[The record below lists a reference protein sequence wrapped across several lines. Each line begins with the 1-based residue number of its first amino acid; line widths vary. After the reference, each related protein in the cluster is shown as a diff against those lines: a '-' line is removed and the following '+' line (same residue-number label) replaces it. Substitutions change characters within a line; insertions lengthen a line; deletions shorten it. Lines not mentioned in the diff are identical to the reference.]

1 MKDVV
6 IIGAGVTGCA
16 IARELSKYKLDICV
30 LDKEEDVCCGTSK
43 ANSAIIHAGFDAE
56 YGSLMAKMN
65 VRGNKMMDQLVKD
78 LDIPYLKNGA
88 FVACSNPGDEAK
100 LKALLER
107 GRQNGVEGMTILS
120 REEAVRMEPNLSE
133 DVTSVVYAPSSGI
146 ICPFTLTIALAENA
160 AENGVSFQFETTVN
174 QIDRTEEGFL
184 IQTDKGELV
193 SKCVINAAGVFADE
207 IHNMLSQNKMK
218 IIPRRGDYFLLDKAA
233 GKHVGKTIFSLPGKY
248 GKGVLVAP
256 TIHGNLI
263 VGPTAIDIED
273 KEGTNT
279 TVEGLEMIKMKAGQS
294 VKNLPL
300 NQVITS
306 FSGLRA
312 HEEHHEFIIEEVSDV
327 PGLVDV
333 AGIESPGL
341 SSAPAI
347 AELVGDL
354 VGKILPLEQKEDF
367 VATRKGILNPEEYRL
382 EERNE
387 LIRQNPAY
395 GKIVCRCEMIT
406 EGEILD
412 AIHRPVGARSL
423 DGIKR
428 RARAGSGRCQAGF
441 CTPKLMEILSRECEI
456 PMEQVTKSG
465 KESRLVTGRT
475 K

>member
-133 DVTSVVYAPSSGI
+133 DVTSVVYVPSSGI

-367 VATRKGILNPEEYRL
+367 VATRKGILNPEEYSL

>member
-6 IIGAGVTGCA
+6 IIGAGVSGCA
-16 IARELSKYKLDICV
+16 IARELSRYKLDICV
-30 LDKEEDVCCGTSK
+30 LEKEEDVCCGTSK

-65 VRGNKMMDQLVKD
+65 VRGNKLMDQLARD

-88 FVACSNPGDEAK
+88 FVACSHADDEFK
-100 LKALLER
+100 LEALLER
-107 GRQNGVEGMTILS
+107 GRKNGVEGMRILG
-120 REEAVRMEPNLSE
+120 REEAIQMEPNLSE
-133 DVTSVVYAPSSGI
+133 EVTAVLYAPTSGI

-160 AENGVSFQFETTVN
+160 AENGVEFQFETKVN
-174 QIDRTEEGFL
+174 NIVRTDEGFL
-184 IQTDKGELV
+184 IKTDQGEIT
-193 SKCVINAAGVFADE
+193 SKCIINAAGVYADD
-207 IHNMLSQNKMK
+207 IHNMLSQTKMK

-233 GKHVGKTIFSLPGKY
+233 GKHVSKTIFSLPGQY

-279 TVEGLEMIKMKAGQS
+279 TVEGLESIRLKAGQS

-300 NQVITS
+300 KQVITS

-312 HEEHHEFIIEEVSDV
+312 HEEHHEFIIEELSDV
-327 PGLVDV
+327 PGMIDV

-347 AELVGDL
+347 AELVREL
-354 VGKILPLEQKEDF
+354 VGEILTLMEKENF
-367 VATRKGILNPEEYRL
+367 IATRKGILHPEEYSL

-395 GKIVCRCEMIT
+395 GNIVCRCEMIT

-412 AIHRPVGARSL
+412 AIRRPVGARSL

-441 CTPKLMEILSRECEI
+441 CTPKMMEILAREYELS
-456 PMEQVTKSG
+456 MDQVTKSG
-465 KESRLVTGRT
+465 KESRLVIGRT

>member
-133 DVTSVVYAPSSGI
+133 DVTSVLYAPSSGI

-367 VATRKGILNPEEYRL
+367 VATRKGILNPEEYSL

>member
-1 MKDVV
+1 M
-6 IIGAGVTGCA
+6 
-16 IARELSKYKLDICV
+16 
-30 LDKEEDVCCGTSK
+30 
-43 ANSAIIHAGFDAE
+43 
-56 YGSLMAKMN
+56 
-65 VRGNKMMDQLVKD
+65 
-78 LDIPYLKNGA
+78 
-88 FVACSNPGDEAK
+88 
-100 LKALLER
+100 
-107 GRQNGVEGMTILS
+107 
-120 REEAVRMEPNLSE
+120 
-133 DVTSVVYAPSSGI
+133 
-146 ICPFTLTIALAENA
+146 
-160 AENGVSFQFETTVN
+160 
-174 QIDRTEEGFL
+174 
-184 IQTDKGELV
+184 
-193 SKCVINAAGVFADE
+193 
-207 IHNMLSQNKMK
+207 
-218 IIPRRGDYFLLDKAA
+218 
-233 GKHVGKTIFSLPGKY
+233 
-248 GKGVLVAP
+248 
-256 TIHGNLI
+256 
-263 VGPTAIDIED
+263 
-273 KEGTNT
+273 
-279 TVEGLEMIKMKAGQS
+279 
-294 VKNLPL
+294 KNLPL

-354 VGKILPLEQKEDF
+354 VRKILPLEQKEDF
-367 VATRKGILNPEEYRL
+367 VATRKGILNPEEYSL

>member
-16 IARELSKYKLDICV
+16 IARELSKYELDICV

-160 AENGVSFQFETTVN
+160 AENGVNFQFETTVN

-367 VATRKGILNPEEYRL
+367 VATRKGILNPEEYSL

>member
-367 VATRKGILNPEEYRL
+367 VATRKGILNPEEYSL

>member
-354 VGKILPLEQKEDF
+354 VRKILPLEQKEDF
-367 VATRKGILNPEEYRL
+367 VATRKGILNPEEYSL